1 MSINL
6 NALEST
12 RTRWQAPSDDY
23 PQGKFINGTGAG
35 KRDGSFCKAEW
46 ANDIFG
52 FLGAVLKAAGIEPNG
67 KVETATDS
75 QVFTA
80 LTQIITN
87 AIEADSV
94 LVNVPQELSGAQKE
108 QVRQNIG
115 AGTSS
120 LVLATEAETKDGTVS
135 DKAVSPKNLNAVLQ
149 EQNNALQAQIAE
161 LQKELAAVKTSIPEA
176 IAQAFEQKLT
186 FSTEEPK
193 EGETEMESGSV
204 RFVYEE

>member
-6 NALEST
+6 NTLEST
-12 RTRWQAPSDDY
+12 RTRWQAPSDEY

-52 FLGAVLKAAGIEPNG
+52 AFGAILKAAGIEPNG
-67 KVETATDS
+67 KVETATES
-75 QVFTA
+75 QIYTA
-80 LTQIITN
+80 LTHIISG

-108 QVRQNIG
+108 QVRKNIG

-120 LVLATEAETKDGTVS
+120 LVLATDAEVKAGTVS
-135 DKAVSPKNLNAVLQ
+135 DKAVSPKALAAVLQ
-149 EQNNALQAQIAE
+149 EQNNALQKQIAALNSE
-161 LQKELAAVKTSIPEA
+161 INGLNSEINEIKEMIGDSAKRIENL
-176 IAQAFEQKLT
+176 
-186 FSTEEPK
+186 
-193 EGETEMESGSV
+193 
-204 RFVYEE
+204 